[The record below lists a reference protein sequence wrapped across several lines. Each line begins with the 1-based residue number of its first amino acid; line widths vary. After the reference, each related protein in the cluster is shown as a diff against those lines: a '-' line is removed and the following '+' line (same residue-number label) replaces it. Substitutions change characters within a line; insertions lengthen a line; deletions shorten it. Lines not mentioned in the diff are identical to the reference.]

1 MFRRILLWFGGMLI
15 VSFLGYIATSYWL
28 SQRAPFREDFRRR
41 LADFQMSQAVHAYRT
56 GGKPELAAFI
66 KSLDEHFPPKHY
78 LVDRQGRDLVTS
90 GSSFKVVPSEQE
102 LRPRRG
108 PRPMLRLRRPGTL
121 RHQTVPSGRTVRV
134 LIEVEFHPD
143 PFANLA
149 VYAWIVVV
157 IILMC
162 YVLA

>member
-28 SQRAPFREDFRRR
+28 SQRAPFREDLRRR

-56 GGKPELAAFI
+56 GGKPALAAFI

-78 LVDRQGRDLVTS
+78 LVDRQGRDLVTGEDRS
-90 GSSFKVVPSEQE
+90 ELMSEQE

-108 PRPMLRLRRPGTL
+108 PRSIFRFGGPERFVIKRFSPDE
-121 RHQTVPSGRTVRV
+121 QYVF

-143 PFANLA
+143 RSQISRSMRGSSSSLS
-149 VYAWIVVV
+149 
-157 IILMC
+157 
-162 YVLA
+162 